1 MQLISTFIF
10 ISSFIFYRPDPNILL
25 FRRPLGTDGR
35 TGRVNPEEARIQKQR
50 FRREYGLE

>member
-1 MQLISTFIF
+1 MQLISTFLFIF
-10 ISSFIFYRPDPNILL
+10 YLIFYRPDPNILL

-35 TGRVNPEEARIQKQR
+35 TGKVNPEVARIQKQR